1 MAKRTRRE
9 RRQETDKRQ
18 APTPGLFSPLA
29 TDSEAIPSGPAAQL
43 ETPISPVPNRKVV
56 NFAQE
61 YYHVYVELRNIVI
74 ISILLFVVMWALQF
88 LI

>member
-9 RRQETDKRQ
+9 RRQEIEKQRV
-18 APTPGLFSPLA
+18 PTPEVVSPLE
-29 TDSEAIPSGPAAQL
+29 TDSEDIPSGPATQVG
-43 ETPISPVPNRKVV
+43 TPIPAASNRKEV

-61 YYHVYVELRNIVI
+61 YYHVYVELRNIAI
-74 ISILLFVVMWALQF
+74 ISVLMFVVMWALQF

>member
-1 MAKRTRRE
+1 MAKRSRRE
-9 RRQETDKRQ
+9 RRQEVDSRRV
-18 APTPGLFSPLA
+18 PTPNIAAPLA
-29 TDSEAIPSGPAAQL
+29 DNSQDIPADPAIYTGTSTPAA
-43 ETPISPVPNRKVV
+43 PNRKAV

-74 ISILLFVVMWALQF
+74 ISILMFVVMWALQF

>member
-9 RRQETDKRQ
+9 RRQEIDKRRV
-18 APTPGLFSPLA
+18 PTPGLFSPLA
-29 TDSEAIPSGPAAQL
+29 TDSQDIPSGPAAQI
-43 ETPISPVPNRKVV
+43 EVPIPAASNRKVV

-61 YYHVYVELRNIVI
+61 YYHVYVELRNIII
-74 ISILLFVVMWALQF
+74 ISILMFVVMWVLQF